1 MLFSI
6 SKQTFPKL
14 QGQLMP
20 MTQAA
25 SGVVTAK
32 DKTKSNPVASQKV
45 RIFSKSVTSYWSFQV
60 SLRGGSFHFKSV
72 TSVKARK
79 WNEQG

>member
-1 MLFSI
+1 MLFTI

-20 MTQAA
+20 MTGVV

-32 DKTKSNPVASQKV
+32 DKTKSNPLAREKV
-45 RIFSKSVTSYWSFQV
+45 TIFSKSVTTFWPFQV
-60 SLRGGSFHFKSV
+60 SLRRKSFHFKKV
-72 TSVKARK
+72 TRIKTWK
-79 WNEQG
+79 